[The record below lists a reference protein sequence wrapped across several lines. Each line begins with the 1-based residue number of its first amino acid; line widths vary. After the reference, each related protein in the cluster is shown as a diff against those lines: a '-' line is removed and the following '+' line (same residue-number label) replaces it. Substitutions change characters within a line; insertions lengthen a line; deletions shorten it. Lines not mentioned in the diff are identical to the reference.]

1 MVAVVDGFSAPLTAG
16 HFVELASKGSF
27 DRSVVDFEDES
38 SVVFKATGEE
48 EEDACCRG
56 KESSEGLAD
65 GACDACCW
73 WC

>member
-1 MVAVVDGFSAPLTAG
+1 MAVVDGFSAPLTAG

-48 EEDACCRG
+48 E
-56 KESSEGLAD
+56 D
-65 GACDACCW
+65 GRRPSR
-73 WC
+73 

>member
-1 MVAVVDGFSAPLTAG
+1 MAVVDGFSAPLTAG

-48 EEDACCRG
+48 E
-56 KESSEGLAD
+56 D
-65 GACDACCW
+65 GSPVPAKAIGRHG
-73 WC
+73 